1 MCSRIRLLP
10 SSPKYNFDLSNAS
23 ANSFHPAGDVG
34 DHFSVD
40 CGLKPGESYIIS
52 MGVHLLRWLNVPFDE
67 FCQPRL
73 ILFDNFV

>member
-23 ANSFHPAGDVG
+23 ANSFHPAGDGG

-52 MGVHLLRWLNVPFDE
+52 REYIFFAGSTFPLMNSASHA
-67 FCQPRL
+67 
-73 ILFDNFV
+73 